1 MGLTVLEE
9 GSVWN
14 SIPAHTHTRRTEIY
28 FYFDLNTEQRLFH
41 MMGETTET
49 RHIIMKNHGPLFRH
63 HGAYILVQ
71 VLPITDLS
79 GAWAVKTNDMMI
91 WIKLL

>member
-28 FYFDLNTEQRLFH
+28 FYFDLNADQRLFH

-49 RHIIMKNHGPLFRH
+49 RHIIMKTTRLLFPH
-63 HGAYILVQ
+63 HGVYTLVP
-71 VLPITDLS
+71 VLPITDLY
-79 GAWAVKTNDMMI
+79 GAWVAKTNDMMI
-91 WIKLL
+91 WIRLL